1 MQVQIFRTIIA
12 LALFVV
18 ISAASANAQSGGTFA
33 VPFDFHAGRHTLAPG
48 TYTITQV
55 STRLL
60 ELRSED
66 GAASVLVEAP
76 LTARAPKKRET
87 ARLVFR
93 RYGDHYF
100 LAQVWSSASAGR
112 ELSRSDA
119 ERSLVEERESA
130 GTVATIEVK
139 SK

>member
-18 ISAASANAQSGGTFA
+18 ISAASAQAQSGGTFT
-33 VPFDFHAGRHTLAPG
+33 VPFDFQAGRHALASG
-48 TYTITQV
+48 TYTVTQV

-60 ELRSED
+60 ELRRAD
-66 GAASVLVEAP
+66 GETSVLVEAP
-76 LTARAPKKRET
+76 LTARAPEEGDS

-112 ELSRSDA
+112 ELYRSDA
-119 ERSLVEERESA
+119 ERSLLDERDSA
-130 GTVATIEVK
+130 VATIEVK